1 MILEVHQEI
10 TGLLGHPPA
19 RGMGRDSG
27 QVHAPGAMLNEEQ
40 HVQAAQEHR
49 VDVEEVRG
57 EDRLRLGFQERP
69 PGLPGPSG
77 CRVDV
82 RLLED
87 LPRLCRA
94 KTRTL
99 L

>member
-1 MILEVHQEI
+1 VS
-10 TGLLGHPPA
+10 
-19 RGMGRDSG
+19 RDPG
-27 QVHAPGAMLNEEQ
+27 QVHPPGAMLNEEQ

-49 VDVEEVRG
+49 VDVEEARG
-57 EDRLRLGFQERP
+57 EDRLRLGLQERP

>member
-10 TGLLGHPPA
+10 TGLLGHPRA
-19 RGMGRDSG
+19 RGMGGDSG
-27 QVHAPGAMLNEEQ
+27 QVHAPGVMLNEEQ
-40 HVQAAQEHR
+40 QRTGGAR
-49 VDVEEVRG
+49 TPCRRG
-57 EDRLRLGFQERP
+57 RSPRRGSPSLGLQERP
-69 PGLPGPSG
+69 LGLPGPSG